1 MKAFVLAALLLAGCA
16 TGGGGSRL
24 GEGDWAAADLNGVPV
39 TGTPPTMRLADNR
52 AGGSTGCNT
61 WSTDYRLRSREGIS
75 FGPVVTTRMSCPE
88 PQMEQERRFLSIL
101 EQVQGYSV
109 YGDGSVSL
117 IAPDGR
123 AIRFRPR

>member
-1 MKAFVLAALLLAGCA
+1 VVDGLPAAQ
-16 TGGGGSRL
+16 
-24 GEGDWAAADLNGVPV
+24 P
-39 TGTPPTMRLADNR
+39 
-52 AGGSTGCNT
+52 
-61 WSTDYRLRSREGIS
+61 
-75 FGPVVTTRMSCPE
+75 
-88 PQMEQERRFLSIL
+88 EQERRFLSIL